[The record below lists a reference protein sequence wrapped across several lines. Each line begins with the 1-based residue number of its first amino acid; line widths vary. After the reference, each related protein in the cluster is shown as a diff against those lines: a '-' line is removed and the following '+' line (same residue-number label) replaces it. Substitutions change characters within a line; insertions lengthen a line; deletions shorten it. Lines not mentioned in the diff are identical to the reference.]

1 MDCSENEY
9 SENDYMNMQK
19 KKYLWI
25 LFAMCVICLIC
36 ISAGIP
42 NKIRSFVYEW
52 REYLYRNRD
61 LGIEISAKPIEEDN
75 NSWYSRYSVIAHSG
89 GGINDYRY
97 TNSEEAWKHSYENS
111 VRVFD
116 ADLHFT
122 SDMRIVLR
130 HGWSENLGQNG
141 AFDDGVP
148 TYDEFMSTLIFGNL
162 TPMSLEMMIDFMAE
176 HEDVYVAVDFKDGV
190 ELIRSM
196 VDVFIDSG
204 HQELLDRI
212 IISFYDYNDYD
223 EISSIYSFQNYAIR
237 QYENLPHNYQ
247 ELAAFC
253 LDNRIPVCMIKM
265 KYLKTDDIS
274 ILLDNGIKIFVAII
288 NTEEEVKE
296 VQERGGSGI
305 VSDFIYA
312 YSRTGS

>member
-1 MDCSENEY
+1 MRKSKIIW
-9 SENDYMNMQK
+9 M
-19 KKYLWI
+19 L
-25 LFAMCVICLIC
+25 AAICIICC

-42 NKIRSFVYEW
+42 NKIYNYIREKKGVSF
-52 REYLYRNRD
+52 RNRD
-61 LGIEISAKPIEEDN
+61 LGIEISEKPMEEDN

-89 GGINDYRY
+89 GGINGYRY
-97 TNSEEAWKHSYENS
+97 TNSEEAWNHSYENG

-116 ADLHFT
+116 ADVSFT
-122 SDMRIVLR
+122 TDSRIVLR
-130 HGWSENLGQNG
+130 HEWYDDLGQNG
-141 AFDDGVP
+141 AFDDGIP
-148 TYDEFMSTLIFGNL
+148 TYDEFMSTPIFGNL

-196 VDVFIDSG
+196 VDVFIALDK
-204 HQELLDRI
+204 QELLNQI
-212 IISFYDYNDYD
+212 IISFYDYDDY
-223 EISSIYSFQNYAIR
+223 EKISSIYGFKNYAIR

-253 LDNRIPVCMIKM
+253 MDNRIPVCMIKM

-274 ILLDNGIKIFVAII
+274 ILLDNGIKVFVAII

-296 VQERGGSGI
+296 VQERGASGI
-305 VSDFIYA
+305 VSDFICDYPR
-312 YSRTGS
+312 SGF